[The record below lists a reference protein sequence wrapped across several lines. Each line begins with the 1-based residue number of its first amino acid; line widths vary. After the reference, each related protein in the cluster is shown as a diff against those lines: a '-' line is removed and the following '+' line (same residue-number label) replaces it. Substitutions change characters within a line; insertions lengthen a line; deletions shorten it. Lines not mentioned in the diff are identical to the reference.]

1 MFSSVIWMKYL
12 KSTTFVDNKK
22 LKRAVDSL
30 ESRGALERDC
40 DKLKDNQQPHEVKQD
55 QVPDSVPGMQH
66 P

>member
-22 LKRAVDSL
+22 QKRAVDSL